1 MVLKDSSAALNDYN
15 NYIKYYPKDSMGYW
29 QRAILYHN
37 LKNYTKAI
45 VDYSKV
51 LENSKGANDNV
62 YYYRGICYEMLE
74 KKTEACAD
82 FEKAKK
88 AGNKNADARIK
99 KLCLNPG

>member
-1 MVLKDSSAALNDYN
+1 
-15 NYIKYYPKDSMGYW
+15 
-29 QRAILYHN
+29 
-37 LKNYTKAI
+37 
-45 VDYSKV
+45 V

-62 YYYRGICYEMLE
+62 YYYRGVCYEMLE